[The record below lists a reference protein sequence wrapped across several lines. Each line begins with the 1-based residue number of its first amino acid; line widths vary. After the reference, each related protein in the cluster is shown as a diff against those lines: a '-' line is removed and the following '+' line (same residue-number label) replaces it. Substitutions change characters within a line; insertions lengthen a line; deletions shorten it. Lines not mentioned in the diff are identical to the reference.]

1 MASDRDRGASPPDFL
16 QADPTAELPEATDPA
31 TDRVGGVE
39 LGGDFRLTYGW
50 LDDQFEPTARR
61 LRLSTHGGSLRHSGL
76 IDDSELDE
84 LDDGLATMETF
95 PEPYETPAELLAE
108 YVARKYTLGRR
119 EFERIRELDGRLR
132 LCQSALS
139 RLDEQESAE
148 AVRGVL
154 ITLGEQLTTLGAF
167 LFQRYDTFEPKAMP
181 ADELPAFPNPRRAAA
196 VEVVLRAYDQA
207 LPRAGAAETLLASPP
222 GPIDGVEEARQTLA
236 TAAAAV
242 FYARW
247 DAAVDDCWPLVVDEF
262 RVEFSEASP
271 VTGMESL
278 SEYRTEGLIKDL
290 RAFDEKLAESAD
302 RFYDGV
308 YLDRFRRITDRYREV
323 LGEVAP
329 E

>member
-1 MASDRDRGASPPDFL
+1 
-16 QADPTAELPEATDPA
+16 
-31 TDRVGGVE
+31 
-39 LGGDFRLTYGW
+39 
-50 LDDQFEPTARR
+50 
-61 LRLSTHGGSLRHSGL
+61 
-76 IDDSELDE
+76 
-84 LDDGLATMETF
+84 
-95 PEPYETPAELLAE
+95 
-108 YVARKYTLGRR
+108 
-119 EFERIRELDGRLR
+119 
-132 LCQSALS
+132 
-139 RLDEQESAE
+139 
-148 AVRGVL
+148 VL

-196 VEVVLRAYDQA
+196 VEVVLQAYDQA

-247 DAAVDDCWPLVVDEF
+247 DAAVDDCWPLAVDEF

-278 SEYRTEGLIKDL
+278 SEYRSEGLIKDL
-290 RAFDEKLAESAD
+290 RVFDEKLAESAD

-308 YLDRFRRITDRYREV
+308 YLDRFRQITERYQEV
-323 LGEVAP
+323 LGEVGP